1 MKTSTRFCF
10 YTLALLFVLA
20 NAPRTSAQLKLP
32 RPSQKS
38 SVTQTVGLTDVT
50 ITYSRPGV
58 KGRAI
63 WGELVPYDKV
73 WRTGANEA
81 TVFTVTDDVTINGQ
95 KLPAGTYSFHTIP
108 SKDEW
113 TIIFNKDD
121 GQWGSFQYDEK
132 KDALRVKAKPQTAE
146 MQEWLSFSFPDP
158 KMNSAQVALR
168 WEKLM
173 VPFTVEV
180 DTMTKALADAR
191 AAVAAAKP
199 DDWRTPFQA
208 ASWFVQAETNMDEA
222 RKWVEQSIAVKETY
236 NNLSLKSQMLAK
248 EGKTGEAIPLA
259 EKAIQLGKA
268 AQPAAN
274 TSGLEKMLAEWKAK
288 KM

>member
-1 MKTSTRFCF
+1 
-10 YTLALLFVLA
+10 VLA

-146 MQEWLSFSFPDP
+146 MQEWLSFSFPDL